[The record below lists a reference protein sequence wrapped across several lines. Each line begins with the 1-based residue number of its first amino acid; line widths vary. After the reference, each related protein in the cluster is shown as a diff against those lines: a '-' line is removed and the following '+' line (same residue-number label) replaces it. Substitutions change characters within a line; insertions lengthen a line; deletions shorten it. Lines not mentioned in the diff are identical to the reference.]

1 MWLFAL
7 FLGVPI
13 IEIALFVT
21 VGSWIGLWGTL
32 AIVLGTGVLG
42 LSVIRGQG
50 LRAVTDI
57 RREAKM
63 LQNPARPLADGV
75 LVALAGVLLVLPGFL
90 TDTLGLLLL
99 LPPLRRLVMAAVSLK
114 MLSMVQTRFHDRSDT
129 IDADYAVLPPDEEP
143 RPSDWTR
150 D

>member
-50 LRAVTDI
+50 LRAATDI
-57 RREAKM
+57 RREANM

-99 LPPLRRLVMAAVSLK
+99 LPPMRRLVMAAVSLK
-114 MLSMVQTRFHDRSDT
+114 MMRMVQTRFHDRSDT
-129 IDADYAVLPPDEEP
+129 IDADYAVLPPDEVP

>member
-7 FLGVPI
+7 FLGIPI

-21 VGSWIGLWGTL
+21 VGSWLGLWGTL

-50 LRAVTDI
+50 LQAATDI
-57 RREAKM
+57 RREANM

-99 LPPLRRLVMAAVSLK
+99 LPPMRRLVMAAVSLK
-114 MLSMVQTRFHDRSDT
+114 MMRMVQTRFHDRSDT
-129 IDADYAVLPPDEEP
+129 IDADYAVLPPDEVP

>member
-7 FLGVPI
+7 FLGIPI

-21 VGSWIGLWGTL
+21 VGSWLGLWGTL

-50 LRAVTDI
+50 LRAATDT
-57 RREAKM
+57 RREANM

-99 LPPLRRLVMAAVSLK
+99 LPPMRRLVMAAVSLK
-114 MLSMVQTRFHDRSDT
+114 MMRMVQTRFHDRSDT
-129 IDADYAVLPPDEEP
+129 IDADYAVLPPDEVP